1 MDRIK
6 EKKQAADQQ
15 AKVKLAEIEGRKKK
29 RAPGLGGPQQSL
41 SSYLSEESSSSQS
54 MIDGSVENVN
64 IKINEDLNDGEDG
77 QGDQEGSR

>member
-29 RAPGLGGPQQSL
+29 RAPGLSGPQQSL

-64 IKINEDLNDGEDG
+64 NKINEDLNDGEDG
-77 QGDQEGSR
+77 QRDQDGSK